1 MPRTPYV
8 LRSSLWVPAPLEKVF
23 PFFTDAHNLED
34 LTPPFLRFRV
44 LTPDP
49 IDIREGALID
59 YRIGLHGIPMRWR
72 TLISRWEPPHAFVDE
87 QLQGPYTRWH
97 HTHTFEAKDGGTL
110 LGDRVEMIPKGWV
123 LAPLVQKLF
132 VARDVQRIFA
142 YRLQRMTAHFG
153 GDPSTGRVWF
163 E

>member
-1 MPRTPYV
+1 VPRTPYV

-97 HTHTFEAKDGGTL
+97 HTHTFEPKDGGTL